1 MATRSPRKNGR
12 QKLIDTATMPIFPD
26 TVAYDD
32 AEDFLDAVASDYG
45 ELTPD
50 PNGWFPT
57 EYVVFYTGPRGSSK
71 TLQLARHSLIALAQN
86 EKVFTNLELYPE
98 KAGIKAQPQPLGLEF
113 LLSFDETLTDAVIV
127 ISEIDTW
134 VDRMREMST
143 GNRLVGK
150 FLQQLRKKG
159 LRIFFDTQDYLPGGL
174 MRQVDKLVYCH
185 DFFFTEWG
193 RDRNIR
199 KGTTFY
205 YDCMDYSGNF
215 TGHKGKVWKEALY
228 HAERIWP
235 FYNTLKI
242 HDPMEFARRVKI
254 VGGERVFDLDAGE
267 VYPADEAA
275 LRSYER
281 NVRADNISVRN
292 ILESV
297 PFQELMG
304 LAGKVGAIS
313 ELPDRYVFSA
323 HKLRKGIAN
332 LKGAGKDHLNTA
344 YTELLDLATQ
354 GRIAAFGPRHE
365 TIEFTKPRLD
375 IDQQEADYE

>member
-1 MATRSPRKNGR
+1 M
-12 QKLIDTATMPIFPD
+12 MPAFPD

-45 ELTPD
+45 ELAPD

-71 TLQLARHSLIALAQN
+71 TLQLARHSLIALAQH
-86 EKVFTNLELYPE
+86 EKVFTNLELYPD
-98 KAGIKAQPQPLGLEF
+98 KAGIDSQPQPLGLEF

-150 FLQQLRKKG
+150 FLQQLRKNG

-228 HAERIWP
+228 HAELVWP
-235 FYNTLKI
+235 LYNTLKI
-242 HDPMEFARRVKI
+242 HDPLEFARRVKI

-267 VYPADEAA
+267 VYPADETD
-275 LRSYER
+275 LRAYER
-281 NVRADNISVRN
+281 NRRAASISVQH
-292 ILESV
+292 ILNS
-297 PFQELMG
+297 PGMQGLMDLALRAQAIAEL
-304 LAGKVGAIS
+304 S
-313 ELPDRYVFSA
+313 EPRCWEFCE
-323 HKLRKGIAN
+323 HTLRKALAM
-332 LKGAGKDHLNTA
+332 LKGSKKRECAAAYSDLLVLAAQGVLARRIYKDGRATIQLFKPD
-344 YTELLDLATQ
+344 LDM
-354 GRIAAFGPRHE
+354 
-365 TIEFTKPRLD
+365 
-375 IDQQEADYE
+375 DQQEAQYE